1 MNTTE
6 QKDVKKTG
14 KAKFEKFNSLIE
26 GNVQKVI
33 EEIKPALNDGF
44 RNVGFY
50 VPLRTLP
57 YISILGKYDGFR
69 FFDDTHHWYN
79 RAFDGVEIY
88 IENFN
93 DLKNRPVTDL
103 YIMSLTFGD
112 VIRKKVESQISG
124 IKNIK
129 MLREILRNKI

>member
-57 YISILGKYDGFR
+57 YISILRKYNGFR

-93 DLKNRPVTDL
+93 DLKNKPVTDL

-129 MLREILRNKI
+129 MLREIFEK